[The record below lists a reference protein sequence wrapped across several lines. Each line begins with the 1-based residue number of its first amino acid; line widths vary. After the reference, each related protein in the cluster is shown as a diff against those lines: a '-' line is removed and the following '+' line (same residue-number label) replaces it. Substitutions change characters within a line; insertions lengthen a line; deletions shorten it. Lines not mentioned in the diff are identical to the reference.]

1 MGVRSG
7 GRKDLARLP
16 LKKERM
22 ELSQLPRE
30 ALVWAVSLKKHL
42 IEGTILAVQDDPTT
56 CVIGSNFLT
65 SQSLSLPLWE
75 NEIGIQV
82 HHEGLFGV
90 SMWQLLA

>member
-1 MGVRSG
+1 M
-7 GRKDLARLP
+7 
-16 LKKERM
+16 
-22 ELSQLPRE
+22 SQLPRE

-42 IEGTILAVQDDPTT
+42 IEGTILAVQGDPTT

-75 NEIGIQV
+75 NENGIQV
-82 HHEGLFGV
+82 CHGGLFGV